1 MMKYINRTTPW
12 LLVFVSVFFM
22 SSCKDNEGVIFSIQ
36 DDIRLGEQVS
46 QQVDST
52 FRAQGKLLERTST
65 NANVKKAYTHL
76 DRIVNRVLSSGEI
89 KYRNEF
95 VWTVKII
102 DDRETLNAFA
112 APGGHIYVYTGLMK
126 FLDDEDHFA
135 GVLAHEI
142 AHADKRHSVQQLQ
155 RDYGIALLL
164 SVALGN
170 NAGTLQQIA
179 AQLAGT
185 LAGLR
190 FSRGAETEA
199 DNASVVY
206 LDGTDY
212 YACDGAAGFFVKL
225 NSQAQG
231 SNPPEFLSTH
241 PNPDNRVENIQQQ
254 AKQRGCA
261 TDGAANTDFNELKK
275 SLNL

>member
-1 MMKYINRTTPW
+1 MKYINHSAHW
-12 LLVFVSVFFM
+12 LLVLASVFLF

-36 DDIRLGEQVS
+36 DDIRLGQQVS
-46 QQVDST
+46 EQVDST
-52 FRAQGKLLERTST
+52 FRAKGQLLERNS
-65 NANVKKAYTHL
+65 NKQNVQKAYTHL
-76 DRIVNRVLSSGEI
+76 DRIVNRVLNSGEI

-95 VWTVKII
+95 AWSVKII

-112 APGGHIYVYTGLMK
+112 APGGYIYVYTGLMK

-135 GVLAHEI
+135 GVIAHEI
-142 AHADKRHSVQQLQ
+142 AHADKRHSIQQLQ
-155 RDYGIALLL
+155 RQYGMALLL

-170 NAGTLQQIA
+170 NPGALQQIA

-199 DNASVVY
+199 DNASVLY
-206 LDGTDY
+206 LKGTDY
-212 YACDGAAGFFVKL
+212 YGCDGAAGFFIKL
-225 NSQAQG
+225 NAEAQG

-241 PNPDNRVENIQQQ
+241 PNPENRVENIQQQ
-254 AKQRGCA
+254 AQQQGCS
-261 TDGAANTDFNELKK
+261 TANAPNNDFNELKR

>member
-1 MMKYINRTTPW
+1 MRYFHKTAHW
-12 LLVFVSVFFM
+12 LLVLISVFAF
-22 SSCKDNEGVIFSIQ
+22 SSCKDNEGVIFSTQ
-36 DDIRLGEQVS
+36 DDINLGQKVA

-52 FRAQGKLLERTST
+52 YRAKGQLLERNSSK
-65 NANVKKAYTHL
+65 ANVQKAYTHL
-76 DRIVNRVLSSGEI
+76 DRIVNRVLNSGEV
-89 KYRNEF
+89 KYKNEF
-95 VWTVKII
+95 PWTVKII
-102 DDRETLNAFA
+102 DDREMLNAFA
-112 APGGHIYVYTGLMK
+112 SPGGQIYVFTGLIK

-142 AHADKRHSVQQLQ
+142 AHADKRHSIQQLQ
-155 RDYGIALLL
+155 RDYGIAILL

-170 NAGTLQQIA
+170 NPGALQQIA

-190 FSRGAETEA
+190 FSRSAETEA
-199 DNASVVY
+199 DNASVLY
-206 LDGTDY
+206 LGGTKY

-225 NSQAQG
+225 NTVAQG

-241 PNPDNRVENIQQQ
+241 PNPDNRIENIQQQ
-254 AKQRGCA
+254 ARDKGCSTA
-261 TDGAANTDFNELKK
+261 TAPDTDFNELKK

>member
-1 MMKYINRTTPW
+1 MKYINNSAHW
-12 LLVFVSVFFM
+12 LLILVSVFVF

-36 DDIRLGEQVS
+36 DDIRLGQQVS
-46 QQVDST
+46 EQVDST
-52 FRAQGKLLERTST
+52 FRAQGQLLERNSS
-65 NANVKKAYTHL
+65 NANVQKAYTHL
-76 DRIVNRVLSSGEI
+76 DRIVNRVLNSGEI

-95 VWTVKII
+95 AWTVKII

-112 APGGHIYVYTGLMK
+112 APGGYIYVYTGLMK

-135 GVLAHEI
+135 GVIAHEI
-142 AHADKRHSVQQLQ
+142 AHADKRHSIQQLQ

-170 NAGTLQQIA
+170 NPGALQQIA

-199 DNASVVY
+199 DDASVLY

-225 NSQAQG
+225 NEEAQG

-241 PNPDNRVENIQQQ
+241 PNPDNRIENIQQQ
-254 AKQRGCA
+254 AQQRGCA
-261 TDGAANTDFNELKK
+261 TANAPNTDYDELKR